1 MRGIVGFV
9 QKAYIRRKIEA
20 MITEVE
26 VKLRGYNK
34 VAVSLTDKDEIKL
47 SFIDTDKMERVY
59 ENTLTV
65 KELTQIVNSARMIFD
80 NKEQ

>member
-20 MITEVE
+20 MINEVE
-26 VKLRGYNK
+26 VKLKGYNK

-47 SFIDTDKMERVY
+47 SFIALDKMECVY
-59 ENTLTV
+59 ENVLTV
-65 KELTQIVNSARMIFD
+65 KELMQIVNAAKMIFD
-80 NKEQ
+80 NK

>member
-47 SFIDTDKMERVY
+47 SFINTDKMECVY

-65 KELTQIVNSARMIFD
+65 KELMQIVSSARMIFD